1 METLVRVY
9 IDNLDGQLNYY
20 LENTEKN
27 IANFIY
33 EYATEENT
41 IVVNN
46 IFGRLILSYS
56 KKEHGFSGK
65 ERDTKKVEK
74 YFQALL
80 AGETKPEEVEII
92 DIERSSEHEEY
103 YLHDI
108 YEDMLEECMLQ

>member
-1 METLVRVY
+1 METIIRVY

-56 KKEHGFSGK
+56 KKGEGFLGK
-65 ERDTKKVEK
+65 ERDTEKVET
-74 YFQALL
+74 YLQALL
-80 AGETKPEEVEII
+80 AGEVKPEEVELI
-92 DIERSSEHEEY
+92 DIKRSSEHEEY

-108 YEDMLEECMLQ
+108 DEDMLEECML